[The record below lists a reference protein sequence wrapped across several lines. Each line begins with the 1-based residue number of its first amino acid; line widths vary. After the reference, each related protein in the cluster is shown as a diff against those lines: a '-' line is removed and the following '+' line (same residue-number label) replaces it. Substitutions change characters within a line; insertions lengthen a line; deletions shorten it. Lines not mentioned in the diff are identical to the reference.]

1 MKLPTSVL
9 SVNMEIP
16 VMELP
21 QLPLNPALVAVAA
34 NKDRLVQLVPL
45 ETTVKPDWMDIM
57 DMTANMDVTDKFSA
71 APFHKNL
78 ASSVHLDLPVH
89 KDNQETKVPEDP
101 RAKMERMVKMA
112 TQDHKEWPV
121 PLEIRVLLGHP
132 VSQGQKVNLA
142 VLTKSMDPQ
151 DHTGLL
157 DPLVALD
164 QKVFPD
170 PMASPDL
177 LAPQGHLVMPELP
190 DQKAFLVPLV
200 PQDKVARTVKLELV
214 TTARPRERHQDIRSF
229 RQNGKHSETL
239 ILGALFLQ
247 ETVLFDNAQFLCF
260 IFFVLWHTTR

>member
-57 DMTANMDVTDKFSA
+57 DMTANMDVMDKFSA
-71 APFHKNL
+71 APFHRNL

-177 LAPQGHLVMPELP
+177 LAPQGHLVMLACKAEKAYLGHPVNP
-190 DQKAFLVPLV
+190 DKEGL
-200 PQDKVARTVKLELV
+200 REMLERAI
-214 TTARPRERHQDIRSF
+214 TARHPALLQDIRSF
-229 RQNGKHSETL
+229 RQNGKHSKTL